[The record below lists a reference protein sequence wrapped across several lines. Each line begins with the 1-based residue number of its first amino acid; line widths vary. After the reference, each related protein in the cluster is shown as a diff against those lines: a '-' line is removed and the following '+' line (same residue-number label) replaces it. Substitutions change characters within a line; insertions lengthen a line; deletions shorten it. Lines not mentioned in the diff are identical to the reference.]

1 MFNKSLYI
9 PFFKTDDDYPKKKTT
24 KNTRDDSK
32 AKVGIVYK
40 NGGDARFI
48 IPVRLRTL
56 KLYVGECENTEV
68 VIVCVFCSWWQG
80 DSDLIIDYV
89 SGHGPAV
96 FFSEEKL
103 KTLLKSKDVV
113 AGTAQY
119 IVNGTAI
126 VTLIML

>member
-1 MFNKSLYI
+1 MVSNKLSGPYSTLIFVYIYRNYLFNKSLYI

-32 AKVGIVYK
+32 AKVGIVSQ

-68 VIVCVFCSWWQG
+68 VIVCVFCS
-80 DSDLIIDYV
+80 
-89 SGHGPAV
+89 
-96 FFSEEKL
+96 
-103 KTLLKSKDVV
+103 
-113 AGTAQY
+113 
-119 IVNGTAI
+119 
-126 VTLIML
+126 